1 MTTKTFNIS
10 GMTCGG
16 CTASVQKALQAVDG
30 VQSISVSLENQQA
43 VISFDEAIVSVQAL
57 SEMIEDA
64 GFDVSAVN

>member
-57 SEMIEDA
+57 SETIEDA

>member
-10 GMTCGG
+10 GITCGG

-57 SEMIEDA
+57 SEAIEDA

>member
-16 CTASVQKALQAVDG
+16 CAASVQKALQAVDG

-57 SEMIEDA
+57 SEAIEDA